1 MSSLQTVNQT
11 TTGIVL
17 VGTHPWASTAFD
29 QLMPRTLLPVAH
41 RPLISYAL
49 SWLRDGGIRHA
60 AVCANRE
67 TQILET
73 RLVRHVPDG
82 LTVSY
87 QEDQMPRGA
96 AGAVRDAA
104 LASDAETFVIA
115 DGTSIPSV
123 DLPGLLAVHRASGA
137 AVTVVVH
144 AEPGRNG
151 RPGLEAPTGVY
162 VFSRQALDSVPATGF
177 YDIKENLIPQLHRA
191 GKQVAAYSTPAASP
205 RVLDCSSY
213 LAVNEWMVEHLVMN
227 PSHPEGYVRSG
238 SGLIH
243 SEAIVADDAV
253 FVGPVLVGPGAH
265 IHSGAVLVG
274 PTSIGREAT
283 VGRGVLVSRSA
294 VWRRCILHNQAVAD
308 RCILADDTVI
318 AANTEAFR
326 AVMWTNVLGEPEI
339 MTALA
344 PRLKETSSLE
354 LLRRMGRVL
363 LGASW
368 SRSTAAQ

>member
-1 MSSLQTVNQT
+1 MSSRQAPNQ

-29 QLMPRTLLPVAH
+29 RLMPRTLLPVAH

-67 TQILET
+67 TQILES

-87 QEDQMPRGA
+87 HEDQMPRGA
-96 AGAVRDAA
+96 AGAARDAG
-104 LASDAETFVIA
+104 LLSDSDTFVIA
-115 DGTSIPSV
+115 EGTSIPIV
-123 DLPGLLAVHRASGA
+123 DLPDLLEVHKASGA
-137 AVTVVVH
+137 MITVVVH
-144 AEPGRNG
+144 TEPGRDG
-151 RPGLEAPTGVY
+151 RPDLETPTGVY

-177 YDIKENLIPQLHRA
+177 CDIKENLIPQLHRMGA
-191 GKQVAAYSTPAASP
+191 RVVAHSTPAASP
-205 RVLDCSSY
+205 RVLDSSSY
-213 LAVNEWMVEHLVMN
+213 LAVNEWTVEQLVLN
-227 PSHPEGYVRSG
+227 GSHPEGYLRSG
-238 SGLIH
+238 SALIH
-243 SEAIVADDAV
+243 SDAVVADDAV
-253 FVGPVLVGPGAH
+253 FVGPVLVGPGVR
-265 IHSGAVLVG
+265 IHSRAVLVG

-283 VGRGVLVSRSA
+283 IGTGVLVSRSA
-294 VWRRCILHNQAVAD
+294 VWRRCILHDQAIAD

-318 AANTEAFR
+318 AAGQEAFR

-339 MTALA
+339 MTAPSLA
-344 PRLKETSSLE
+344 PHEAPSVD
-354 LLRRMGRVL
+354 LLQRVGRVL
-363 LGASW
+363 FGASW